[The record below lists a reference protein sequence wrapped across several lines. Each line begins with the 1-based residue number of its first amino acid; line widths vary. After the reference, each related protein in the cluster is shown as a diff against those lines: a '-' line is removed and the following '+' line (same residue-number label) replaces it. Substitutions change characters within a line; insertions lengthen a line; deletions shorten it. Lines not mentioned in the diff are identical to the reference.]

1 MITSTSTTTPDHAH
15 FDAYK
20 APVGFLPGSAPVYNM
35 EFFENGCTLS
45 SENWNIYIGTCVSVL
60 LPIHRVRL

>member
-20 APVGFLPGSAPVYNM
+20 APVGFLPGSAPGICVKIM
-35 EFFENGCTLS
+35 KLFK
-45 SENWNIYIGTCVSVL
+45 GTGPTFSAEICS
-60 LPIHRVRL
+60 PAN